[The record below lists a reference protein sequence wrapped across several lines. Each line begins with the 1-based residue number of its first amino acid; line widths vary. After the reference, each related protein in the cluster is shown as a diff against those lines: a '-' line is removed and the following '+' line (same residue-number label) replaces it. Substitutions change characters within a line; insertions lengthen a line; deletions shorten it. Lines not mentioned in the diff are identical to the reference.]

1 MTDIL
6 PPHGSCARRRG
17 PARLPGWV
25 RIALISAGLSIPMAG
40 CRPTQK
46 ATTRAKS
53 HHLGVLPVEPE
64 LKSRPQQKET
74 ENDEEGESEA
84 EAVLEGPDGSFLY
97 GAPEVKERDVT
108 RVPDLVVSPE
118 ADEID

>member
-1 MTDIL
+1 M
-6 PPHGSCARRRG
+6 
-17 PARLPGWV
+17 
-25 RIALISAGLSIPMAG
+25 
-40 CRPTQK
+40 
-46 ATTRAKS
+46 
-53 HHLGVLPVEPE
+53 EPE
-64 LKSRPQQKET
+64 LKSRPQPEET